1 MKAEQLTLKVKG
13 RDLYPLWQT
22 SLAVGPGEVL
32 AVVGESGSGKTS
44 LAWALMGRPLP
55 GQEVVDGGVWFAG
68 RDMLRLSE
76 AEKRQLYFR
85 ELGFVPQN
93 AAQTL
98 HPTQTVAASLAEIWA
113 TNGSRDLAG
122 AVRPWLESLDLSAA
136 VLARYPHQL
145 SGGERQRVALVAACL
160 NQPRLLI
167 LDEPTSALDLLTQKK
182 VVELLRHLNSTQGTA
197 LVIFTHDLGLVQ
209 SLARRVV
216 VLYAGQVVE
225 EIPAAALQH
234 ARHPYTQG
242 LLAARPRLGDAR
254 LSRRGLPGYGQ
265 PLSSPPRACSFAPRC
280 SWAREQCR
288 RQAPPLVPTAE
299 GQVRCFL

>member
-1 MKAEQLTLKVKG
+1 MKAEQLTLRVRG
-13 RDLYPLWQT
+13 RNIYPLWQC
-22 SLAVGPGEVL
+22 SLAVGPAEIL

-44 LAWALMGRPLP
+44 LAWALMGHPLP
-55 GQEVVDGGVWFAG
+55 GQEVVNGRVHFAG

-76 AEKRQLYFR
+76 TEKRRLYFR

-93 AAQTL
+93 AAQSL
-98 HPTQTVAASLAEIWA
+98 HPTQTVAASLAEIWVA
-113 TNGSRDLAG
+113 NGSRDLAG
-122 AVRPWLESLDLSAA
+122 AVRPWLEGLDLPAG

-145 SGGERQRVALVAACL
+145 SGGQRQRVALVAAGL
-160 NQPRLLI
+160 NRPRMLI
-167 LDEPTSALDLLTQKK
+167 LDEPTSALDLVTQKK

-209 SLARRVV
+209 ALAHRVA

-225 EIPAAALQH
+225 EIPASALER
-234 ARHPYTQG
+234 ARHPYTRG

-254 LSRRGLPGYGQ
+254 LSRSGISGYGR

-280 SWAREQCR
+280 PQARELCR
-288 RQAPPLVPTAE
+288 RQAPPLAPAGE
-299 GQVRCFL
+299 GQVRCFV